1 ISLCPELRLTYGQLR
16 QLVQCEL
23 LQLQSTDYG
32 SLLTTGNEDLTVK
45 ENILNEF
52 RSSNLLLILIHLSFL
67 FLLSGCDWETH
78 REAPNWSSA
87 VNVNKLFCS

>member
-52 RSSNLLLILIHLSFL
+52 RLLPVLSVCPVPAHL
-67 FLLSGCDWETH
+67 
-78 REAPNWSSA
+78 RELA
-87 VNVNKLFCS
+87 LGMLQ